1 MGVIVLGKD
10 DVTRGVSGEA
20 DIEREEMDVIGGGI
34 EVDEGVTDG
43 SEIEPTGGGAGAVAV
58 GERLDG

>member
-1 MGVIVLGKD
+1 M
-10 DVTRGVSGEA
+10 
-20 DIEREEMDVIGGGI
+20 EREGTDDIGGGI

-43 SEIEPTGGGAGAVAV
+43 GEIDPTGGGAGAVAV